1 MTLYEINEKILAFLD
16 ANVDPETGEV
26 LNLDALGDLE
36 LERSIKLEHYALVC
50 KNYDAEIAALKAEE
64 DKLRER
70 RRRCENA
77 REKLAEVLKTELG
90 GEKIKTPRV
99 TVSYR
104 RSQSVNAPDVW
115 KLPED
120 YRRYKDP
127 EPDKIK
133 LKAALAAGEK
143 IDGAE
148 LVENVSMIIK

>member
-1 MTLYEINEKILAFLD
+1 MTLYEINEKIRVFFEE
-16 ANVDPETGEV
+16 NVDPETGEV
-26 LNLDALGDLE
+26 LNLDLLE
-36 LERSIKLEHYALVC
+36 SLEIERSEKLENYALVC
-50 KNYDAEIAALKAEE
+50 KNYDAEIAALKFEE
-64 DKLRER
+64 DKLKER
-70 RRRCENA
+70 RRRCENI
-77 REKLAEVLKTELG
+77 REKLAEALKTELG

-115 KLPED
+115 KLPEN

-148 LVENVSMIIK
+148 LVENVSIIIK

>member
-1 MTLYEINEKILAFLD
+1 MTLYEINEKIRVFLEE
-16 ANVDPETGEV
+16 NVDPETGEV
-26 LNLDALGDLE
+26 LNLDLLE
-36 LERSIKLEHYALVC
+36 SLEIERSEKLENYALVC
-50 KNYDAEIAALKAEE
+50 KNYDAEIAALKFEE
-64 DKLRER
+64 DKLKER
-70 RRRCENA
+70 RRRCENI
-77 REKLAEVLKTELG
+77 REKLAEALKTELG

-115 KLPED
+115 KLPEN

-148 LVENVSMIIK
+148 LVENVSIIIK